1 MGSWAL
7 ERVLLGHR
15 DRFRFKQVGHGQR
28 EDRAP
33 ERIGTLREPYPHYS
47 FSKGLTDW
55 VDKHNRHASAEARAK
70 IYELAQRDR
79 AGEPAG

>member
-15 DRFRFKQVGHGQR
+15 VRFRFKQVSHGQR
-28 EDRAP
+28 EVRAP

-79 AGEPAG
+79 AVEPAG